1 MDSSNIDNHSK
12 TLVFK
17 KIKRLLDKYY
27 PKFAETFKKHL
38 NDSDIKQFFFFFT
51 WLCFKHEKLL

>member
-27 PKFAETFKKHL
+27 PKFAETFKKHP
-38 NDSDIKQFFFFFT
+38 NDSNIKQFFFFFT

>member
-27 PKFAETFKKHL
+27 PKFAETFKKHP
-38 NDSDIKQFFFFFT
+38 NDSDIKQFVFFFYMVVFQT
-51 WLCFKHEKLL
+51 